1 MMMSVSAKTKAP
13 EEAAKLIN
21 FLVNEADGVRALGIE
36 RGVPPSSIAQGLLTP
51 ELDALGQLQV
61 NYVAAV
67 TKIAVALPP
76 PPPKGAGEIE
86 KLLLRVADSVA
97 FGRASVKDGA
107 GQFLTEA
114 ESILA
119 RA

>member
-1 MMMSVSAKTKAP
+1 M
-13 EEAAKLIN
+13 
-21 FLVNEADGVRALGIE
+21 
-36 RGVPPSSIAQGLLTP
+36 LTP
-51 ELDALGQLQV
+51 DLDDLGRMQV
-61 NYVAAV
+61 DYVAAV
-67 TKIAVALPP
+67 TKVAVALPP

-97 FGRASVKDGA
+97 FGRASAKDGA
-107 GQFLTEA
+107 GQFVTEA

>member
-1 MMMSVSAKTKAP
+1 MEGP
-13 EEAAKLIN
+13 
-21 FLVNEADGVRALGIE
+21 GVEVCAIE

-51 ELDALGQLQV
+51 DLDDLGRMQV
-61 NYVAAV
+61 DYVAAV
-67 TKIAVALPP
+67 TKVAVALPP

-86 KLLLRVADSVA
+86 KLLMRVADSVA
-97 FGRASVKDGA
+97 FGRATTKDGA
-107 GQFLTEA
+107 AQFVTEA